1 MREVRQQ
8 LQAAARH
15 REAVVLVTG
24 ESGVGKD
31 VAVRALHRWTF
42 GPAAE
47 GTPYVAVNCAS
58 VPAEMFEA
66 ELFGAER
73 GAYTGA
79 DRRRTGLVAAAGTGT
94 LFLDEIAE
102 VPLPLQAKLLR
113 FLESREYRPLGG
125 VTTQRYDGRLVFAT
139 HRCLRE
145 EVAAGRFREDLLF
158 RIEVFAIA
166 MPPLRERREDIPGLV
181 SEVLAQLA
189 AKYGRSAPLV
199 RESDVERLSAH
210 DYPGNIREL
219 RNILERSLLRTEPD
233 SRWLILDTVWARK
246 PAMPVARLVVESP
259 NAAPAGGGASAGT
272 DLPGERAD
280 LPPLEAQEYRMIRET
295 LKATGGGIRRTAAQL
310 GLSPQALLR
319 RLEKWPELR
328 PPAT

>member
-1 MREVRQQ
+1 MATKRKSRAPVSRPLSPDQITYDVALGQRSFDELAGLRAAVPRESPAMPKLDPQDVATLVIGIARRIAEPVVRKRFENIERELPREV
-8 LQAAARH
+8 
-15 REAVVLVTG
+15 
-24 ESGVGKD
+24 
-31 VAVRALHRWTF
+31 
-42 GPAAE
+42 
-47 GTPYVAVNCAS
+47 
-58 VPAEMFEA
+58 
-66 ELFGAER
+66 
-73 GAYTGA
+73 
-79 DRRRTGLVAAAGTGT
+79 
-94 LFLDEIAE
+94 
-102 VPLPLQAKLLR
+102 
-113 FLESREYRPLGG
+113 
-125 VTTQRYDGRLVFAT
+125 
-139 HRCLRE
+139 
-145 EVAAGRFREDLLF
+145 
-158 RIEVFAIA
+158 
-166 MPPLRERREDIPGLV
+166 
-181 SEVLAQLA
+181 
-189 AKYGRSAPLV
+189 
-199 RESDVERLSAH
+199 VERLSAH